1 MAASPEK
8 HKHWNEMVGLLL
20 SALGLLLFLSLVS
33 YSATDPCFSVSGD
46 GAEVK
51 NYIGI
56 IGAFLSDALLQIVG
70 LSAFVIPLY
79 LFAYA
84 AFLVFGGEAR
94 HPHLKKVGGIMLF
107 VSASAFFGLQ
117 GEVIVLFGE
126 ALPSGGMLGS
136 SIAYLLLTGF
146 SATGAYI
153 ITLTASVLAL
163 MLLTPF
169 SPLKALAWLRTAFD
183 RFAAQLDLL
192 ITVYQGRKEKAKE
205 AKRRPRNAQGPP
217 QDR

>member
-1 MAASPEK
+1 
-8 HKHWNEMVGLLL
+8 
-20 SALGLLLFLSLVS
+20 
-33 YSATDPCFSVSGD
+33 
-46 GAEVK
+46 
-51 NYIGI
+51 
-56 IGAFLSDALLQIVG
+56 
-70 LSAFVIPLY
+70 
-79 LFAYA
+79 
-84 AFLVFGGEAR
+84 
-94 HPHLKKVGGIMLF
+94 MLF

-169 SPLKALAWLRTAFD
+169 SPLKALAWLRTMFD
-183 RFAAQLDLL
+183 SFVAQLDLL

-205 AKRRPRNAQGPP
+205 AKRHPAMPKTPPRIVEDQKTRPP
-217 QDR
+217 QVREQKPEKPAKPMQEAFGFMENKDAKGTYQLPTIALLTASPR